1 MMDRSTHHLTR
12 TLAALPIT
20 IAFLLVGGCGSEGGE
35 ARPVDAAQGPAQ
47 EPEEQVVDLASL
59 GFDEGD
65 DDAALFGVVE
75 FSDFG
80 CVFCA
85 GFHEETYP
93 ALHAE
98 FVEPGQILWKYIPIT
113 IGGFPNGQMAGLA
126 GICGGLLG
134 EFAGMRD
141 LLYQTREEW
150 MEAEEGDVATFL
162 DYAASVGLDRAE
174 FQACLESEEAGEELV
189 LNDAIARQIG
199 VTGTPTFIVR
209 GMPVQGAPPLDAFRE
224 ALQGLV
230 DEARL
235 ESQGN

>member
-1 MMDRSTHHLTR
+1 MDRSTRHLTGAS
-12 TLAALPIT
+12 AALPLLT
-20 IAFLLVGGCGSEGGE
+20 TFLLIGACGSEGGE
-35 ARPVDAAQGPAQ
+35 ARPVDAARGPAQ

-85 GFHEETYP
+85 GFHQETYP
-93 ALHAE
+93 ALHTE
-98 FVEPGQILWKYIPIT
+98 FVESGEVLWKYIPIT
-113 IGGFPNGQMAGLA
+113 IGGFPNGQLAGLA
-126 GICGGLLG
+126 GICGGFLG
-134 EFAGMRD
+134 EFAGVRD
-141 LLYQTREEW
+141 LLYETREEW

-162 DYAASVGLDRAE
+162 DYAASVGLERAGFE
-174 FQACLESEEAGEELV
+174 ACLESEEAAEELAI
-189 LNDAIARQIG
+189 NDAIARQIG

-224 ALQGLV
+224 ALQGLL